1 MISIKEAE
9 EEFLKYRN
17 LFDLENE
24 NIQRKYNHTK
34 NVEKNT
40 EIISKSLDL
49 NEEQINLAKLISL
62 LHDIGRFEEYKKFKK
77 KRTFLDSKPSNHAKY
92 GVEILKKN
100 NFIRNFVKEDNYDDL
115 IYTAI
120 RNHNKKEIEENL
132 TEEEKLFCKILRD
145 ADKLDI
151 LHLSETTYWKEPGIN
166 IENELINE
174 EAFKLFM
181 QKEVID
187 NKLVTNQVNKLV
199 SKLALIFDIQFKQ
212 SFIIIKEND
221 YFNKIIDRF
230 DFKNI
235 DTKLK
240 IEKIRK
246 LGNEYINTEVR

>member
-77 KRTFLDSKPSNHAKY
+77 NKTFLDSKPSNHAEY

-132 TEEEKLFCKILRD
+132 TDEEKLFCKILRD

-174 EAFKLFM
+174 DVFKLFM

>member
-77 KRTFLDSKPSNHAKY
+77 NKTFLDSKPSNHAEY

-120 RNHNKKEIEENL
+120 RNHTKKEIEKNL
-132 TEEEKLFCKILRD
+132 TEEENLFSKILRD

-151 LHLSETTYWKEPGIN
+151 MRLAYTTYWKEDDID
-166 IENELINE
+166 IENEKINDDVF
-174 EAFKLFM
+174 EAFVHK
-181 QKEVID
+181 KTVD

-199 SKLALIFDIQFKQ
+199 SKLALIFDINFRQ
-212 SFIIIKEND
+212 SFIILKEND
-221 YFNKIIDRF
+221 YFNKVINRF
-230 DFKNI
+230 NFKNI
-235 DTKLK
+235 ETSDRINK
-240 IEKIRK
+240 IKII
-246 LGNEYINTEVR
+246 GNEYINSKI

>member
-40 EIISKSLDL
+40 EIISKSLNL

-62 LHDIGRFEEYKKFKK
+62 LHDIGRFEEYKEFKK
-77 KRTFLDSKPSNHAKY
+77 KRTFLDSKPSNHAEY

-120 RNHNKKEIEENL
+120 RNHNKKEIEKNL
-132 TEEEKLFCKILRD
+132 TEEEILFSKILRD

-151 LHLSETTYWKEPGIN
+151 MRLSYTTYWKEEDID
-166 IENELINE
+166 IENEIISDE
-174 EAFKLFM
+174 VYKLFIEK
-181 QKEVID
+181 QTID
-187 NKLVTNQVNKLV
+187 NKLVINQVNKLV
-199 SKLALIFDIQFKQ
+199 SKLALIFDINFRQ
-212 SFIIIKEND
+212 SFIILKEND
-221 YFNKIIDRF
+221 YFNKVINRF
-230 DFKNI
+230 NFKNI
-235 DTKLK
+235 ETSDRINK
-240 IEKIRK
+240 IKII
-246 LGNEYINTEVR
+246 GNEYINSKI

>member
-40 EIISKSLDL
+40 EIISKSLNL

-62 LHDIGRFEEYKKFKK
+62 LHDIGRFEEYKEFKK
-77 KRTFLDSKPSNHAKY
+77 KRTFLDSKPSNHAEY

-151 LHLSETTYWKEPGIN
+151 LHLPETT
-166 IENELINE
+166 
-174 EAFKLFM
+174 
-181 QKEVID
+181 
-187 NKLVTNQVNKLV
+187 
-199 SKLALIFDIQFKQ
+199 
-212 SFIIIKEND
+212 
-221 YFNKIIDRF
+221 
-230 DFKNI
+230 
-235 DTKLK
+235 
-240 IEKIRK
+240 
-246 LGNEYINTEVR
+246 

>member
-34 NVEKNT
+34 NIEKNT
-40 EIISKSLDL
+40 EIISKSLNL

-62 LHDIGRFEEYKKFKK
+62 LHDIGRFEEYKEFKK
-77 KRTFLDSKPSNHAKY
+77 KRTFLDSKPSNHAEY

-120 RNHNKKEIEENL
+120 RNHNKKEIEKNL
-132 TEEEKLFCKILRD
+132 TEEEILFSKILRD

-151 LHLSETTYWKEPGIN
+151 MRLSYTTYWKEEDID
-166 IENELINE
+166 IENEIISDE
-174 EAFKLFM
+174 VYKLFIEK
-181 QKEVID
+181 QTID
-187 NKLVTNQVNKLV
+187 NKLVINQVNKLV
-199 SKLALIFDIQFKQ
+199 SKLALIFDINFRQ
-212 SFIIIKEND
+212 SFIILKENN
-221 YFNKIIDRF
+221 YFNKVIERF
-230 DFKNI
+230 HFKNI
-235 DTKLK
+235 ETSDK
-240 IEKIRK
+240 INKIK
-246 LGNEYINTEVR
+246 IIGNEYINSKI